1 MSAANTQWQQAT
13 LTYPQGFPQMMKM
26 SDGEFVDE
34 VRFLAAAK
42 LFELGRLTAG
52 KAAQLAQMERVEFIY
67 RLGTIKVP
75 AINLLDEEIEAEIQA
90 ARELSE

>member
-1 MSAANTQWQQAT
+1 
-13 LTYPQGFPQMMKM
+13 MMKM
-26 SDGEFVDE
+26 SEGEFVDE

-67 RLGTIKVP
+67 RLGTIGVP
-75 AINLLDEEIEAEIQA
+75 AINLQDEEVEAEIQA
-90 ARELSE
+90 AQELAE